1 MGNGLHLEIQSNVGD
16 KEKVWMTPT
25 FLSWEPHHC
34 HSKATREVENTEKKE
49 VCGGV
54 VTEEVWRVN
63 DLGLDTL
70 HLGCLWRSR

>member
-34 HSKATREVENTEKKE
+34 HGKATREVENTREE
-49 VCGGV
+49 GGV
-54 VTEEVWRVN
+54 WWGG
-63 DLGLDTL
+63 D
-70 HLGCLWRSR
+70 